1 MFVLNSFP
9 PRNKTTPS
17 KKYFIKK
24 SKAQLLPI
32 TNEYMMNIF
41 DKRAEVRNVKKLEI
55 CADKNLSLKILHD
68 PSYSL
73 DERIMKEQFLT

>member
-24 SKAQLLPI
+24 IKAQLLPI

-41 DKRAEVRNVKKLEI
+41 DKRAEVRNVKKNRLFLKFFLEFD
-55 CADKNLSLKILHD
+55 AH
-68 PSYSL
+68 
-73 DERIMKEQFLT
+73 RIR